1 MKDESSTLRRRD
13 FLSIGAA
20 GLTTLLAS
28 AASPV
33 SAAAALGRPKPPP
46 GRTGP
51 ITVGYWTGSDRFPT
65 LDWDTAKSGLDPKE
79 KPSLTSAASLR
90 RGDVFFESVGV
101 LLTIHGLYPEPD
113 PETLAGHASVLFDII
128 YQPAMPA
135 IYRAW
140 NLRGGPNPN
149 ISSRVKLRVPV
160 DEDSRSLLL
169 RGELQGYGTGISP
182 PKTGVPAPRK
192 PAGKKPPVAPPP
204 KLFRRLFDT
213 RLTVADEKA
222 VPKLVRGFYL
232 IGLPTSVDG
241 RPPAWGPFSTDWA
254 KPEYTCLLISAEY
267 GDVPR

>member
-33 SAAAALGRPKPPP
+33 SAAASLGRPKPPP

-51 ITVGYWTGSDRFPT
+51 VTVGYWSGSDRFPE
-65 LDWDTAKSGLDPKE
+65 LDWDTAVRGLDPRE
-79 KPSLTSAASLR
+79 KPSLVAATSLR
-90 RGDVFFESVGV
+90 QGDVFFQSVGV

-113 PETLAGHASVLFDII
+113 PEKLAEHASVLFDII

-140 NLRGGPNPN
+140 NLRGGRNPN
-149 ISSRVKLRVPV
+149 VSSRVKLRVPV

-169 RGELQGYGTGISP
+169 RGELQGYGSGISTP
-182 PKTGVPAPRK
+182 GVPAPRRT
-192 PAGKKPPVAPPP
+192 AGKKPPKASTPPP

-213 RLTVADEKA
+213 RLTVADEA
-222 VPKLVRGFYL
+222 NVPKLVRGFYL

-241 RPPAWGPFSTDWA
+241 RPPAWGPYSSAWT
-254 KPEYTCLLISAEY
+254 KPDYTCLLLSAEY